1 MKKKIII
8 FLSIILIVVLAISSG
23 SFYLFYNPNISL
35 LGDDEIII
43 NVGDNY
49 IDSGATIDFFLD
61 VDKYIN
67 VEGNVDNTKCGEY
80 IIKYKTDIPYLN
92 KSSEVTRVVRVI
104 DNEAP
109 VIILKGDTV
118 SLYVGDTFK
127 EPGFTAS
134 DTIDG
139 ELTEMVKVYD
149 TIDNKK
155 SGEYEVTYTVQDSSG
170 NEVSTKRK
178 VVVKERPTTTT
189 IKTTVKDK
197 DGDSSIPTTKKG
209 KGKSLA
215 ILMYHYFYDP
225 DNGETGEN
233 SNWMSTKD
241 FDAQMKYLSDNN
253 YYFPTW
259 NEVADFIDGKITLPA
274 KSIVITIDDGQ
285 WSFFKYGLP
294 ILNKYKINAT
304 SFIITSK
311 AGGTKFKKN
320 LYENISYQSHT
331 HGMHTG
337 GCSGGHGGLFRCINY
352 DKGLA
357 DLKTS
362 IDILGTNDAI
372 AYPYGDVTNNVLKI
386 TKAAGF
392 KVGVTTVNKKAQV
405 GMDRYQLPR
414 VRMSRGMSLNS
425 FIKSI

>member
-8 FLSIILIVVLAISSG
+8 ILSIIFLVIISF
-23 SFYLFYNPNISL
+23 SFGLFYFLYEPSISL
-35 LGDDEIII
+35 LGDEEVTI

-49 IDSGATIDFFLD
+49 IDSGATVDFFLD
-61 VDKYIN
+61 VDKYIEE
-67 VEGNVDNTKCGEY
+67 EGTVDNKTVGEY
-80 IIKYKTDIPYLN
+80 VITYNAHIPYLS
-92 KSSEVTRVVRVI
+92 KRASIKRKVHVV
-104 DNEAP
+104 DSMKP
-109 VIILKGDTV
+109 IITLKGSDV
-118 SLYVGDTFK
+118 SIYVNSK
-127 EPGFTAS
+127 YSEPGFSAT
-134 DTIDG
+134 DDIDG
-139 ELTEMVKVYD
+139 DITDKVNVSD
-149 TIDNKK
+149 NIDLKNV
-155 SGEYEVTYTVQDSSG
+155 GTYEVTYTVKDSSG
-170 NEVSTKRK
+170 NEFSIKRN
-178 VVVKERPTTTT
+178 VIVKERPTTTT
-189 IKTTVKDK
+189 TNQDK
-197 DGDSSIPTTKKG
+197 DGDSSVPTTKKSNG
-209 KGKSLA
+209 KGKTLP

-241 FDAQMKYLSDNN
+241 FEKQMKYLADNK
-253 YYFPTW
+253 YYFPSW
-259 NEVADFIDGKITLPA
+259 NEVADFIDGKIALPA

-294 ILNKYKINAT
+294 ILNKYNIKAT

-320 LYENISYQSHT
+320 LYDNISYQSHT

-352 DKGLA
+352 DKGLK
-357 DLKTS
+357 DLNKS
-362 IDILGTNDAI
+362 IEILGTNDAI
-372 AYPYGDVTNNVLKI
+372 AYPFGDVTNNVLKI

-414 VRMSRGMSLNS
+414 VRMSRGISLQGFINS
-425 FIKSI
+425 I